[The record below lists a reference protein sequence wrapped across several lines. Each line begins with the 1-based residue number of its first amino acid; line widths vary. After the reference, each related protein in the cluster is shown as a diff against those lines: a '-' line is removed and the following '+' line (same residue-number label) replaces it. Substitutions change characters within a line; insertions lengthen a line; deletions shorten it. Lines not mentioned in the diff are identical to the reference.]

1 MPTTSSTLPDIHKIA
16 VVRANG
22 LGDLIFALP
31 ALTALRTAYPEAE
44 IVYIGKPLHQ
54 AFFAGRPGPVDR
66 VVVAPVSQGV
76 REEPGQTPDPDE
88 LASFFKCMSAEKFD
102 LALQL
107 HGGGRNSNPFVL
119 NLGARY
125 SAGTRTPDAPPL
137 DFWVPYV
144 YYQREILRW
153 LEVVALVGA
162 WTDRI
167 RPEVAVLQSD
177 FDEARSVLVDEDQ
190 PFIVIHPGATDRRR
204 QWPIERFAA
213 VGDAL
218 ADRGLAVYVTGT
230 GNEKPLV
237 DAVVGAMRRPVFNL
251 CDKLPI
257 GGMVGLLKM
266 ASLLITNDTGP
277 MHLAEAVG
285 SCSVGIYWGP
295 NVITAG
301 PMTQYN
307 HRPQL
312 SWILQCPLCGADLR
326 PHDMLYEGCDH
337 DTSFTAKVTV
347 EDVVGAADELL
358 GQRRGMSKEQG
369 VMSKS
374 C

>member
-1 MPTTSSTLPDIHKIA
+1 
-16 VVRANG
+16 
-22 LGDLIFALP
+22 
-31 ALTALRTAYPEAE
+31 
-44 IVYIGKPLHQ
+44 
-54 AFFAGRPGPVDR
+54 
-66 VVVAPVSQGV
+66 
-76 REEPGQTPDPDE
+76 
-88 LASFFKCMSAEKFD
+88 
-102 LALQL
+102 
-107 HGGGRNSNPFVL
+107 
-119 NLGARY
+119 
-125 SAGTRTPDAPPL
+125 
-137 DFWVPYV
+137 
-144 YYQREILRW
+144 LRW

-162 WTDRI
+162 RTERI
-167 RPEVAVLQSD
+167 RPEVVVLQSD
-177 FDEARSVLVDEDQ
+177 LDEARSVLVNEDQ

-213 VGDAL
+213 VGDVV

-230 GNEKPLV
+230 GDEKPLV
-237 DAVVGAMRRPVFNL
+237 DAVVEAMRRPVCNL
-251 CDKLPI
+251 CDKLSI

-285 SCSVGIYWGP
+285 SRTVGIYWGP

-301 PMTQYN
+301 AMTQRN

-358 GQRRGMSKEQG
+358 EQR
-369 VMSKS
+369 KS
-374 C
+374 NE

>member
-1 MPTTSSTLPDIHKIA
+1 MSPPAPTLLDIHKIA

-31 ALTALRTAYPEAE
+31 ALTALRATYPKAE
-44 IVYIGKPLHQ
+44 IVYIGKPFHQ

-66 VVVAPVSQGV
+66 VVVAPVSRGV
-76 REEPGQTPDPDE
+76 REEPGQTPDPDG
-88 LASFFKCMSAEKFD
+88 LASFFKRMGAEKFD

-125 SAGTRTPDAPPL
+125 SAGTRTPDAPLL

-162 WTDRI
+162 RTERI
-167 RPEVAVLQSD
+167 HPEVAVLQSD
-177 FDEARSVLVDEDQ
+177 LDEARSVLVDEDQ

-204 QWPIERFAA
+204 QWPVERFAA

-218 ADRGLAVYVTGT
+218 AGRGLAVYVTGT
-230 GNEKPLV
+230 GDEKPLV
-237 DAVVGAMRRPVFNL
+237 DAVVEAMRRPVTNL
-251 CDKLPI
+251 CDKLSI

-266 ASLLITNDTGP
+266 AALLITNDTGP

-285 SCSVGIYWGP
+285 SSTVGIYWGP

-301 PMTQYN
+301 AMTQCN

-326 PHDMLYEGCDH
+326 PHDMLYERCDH

-347 EDVVGAADELL
+347 EDVLAAAHELL
-358 GQRRGMSKEQG
+358 EQKIMSNE
-369 VMSKS
+369 
-374 C
+374 